1 LKGVK
6 YEGRS
11 EEDRRD
17 GERERER
24 EREVSG
30 GFCFLS

>member
-1 LKGVK
+1 LKEVK
-6 YEGRS
+6 YEGRK
-11 EEDRRD
+11 EKDRRD
-17 GERERER
+17 GER